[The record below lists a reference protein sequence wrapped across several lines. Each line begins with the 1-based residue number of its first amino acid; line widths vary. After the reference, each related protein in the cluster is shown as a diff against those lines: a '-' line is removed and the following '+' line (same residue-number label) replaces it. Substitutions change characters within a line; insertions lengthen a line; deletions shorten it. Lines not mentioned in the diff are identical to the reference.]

1 MDQIT
6 IYNDIVDILFKSLI
20 FLYYTKQ
27 TQIIDSMS
35 ELKYTERITHS
46 CWYNTWIIT
55 IRTCGGYD
63 PWYP

>member
-6 IYNDIVDILFKSLI
+6 IYNDIVNLLFGSLI

-35 ELKYTERITHS
+35 ELKYTERIT
-46 CWYNTWIIT
+46 
-55 IRTCGGYD
+55 
-63 PWYP
+63 